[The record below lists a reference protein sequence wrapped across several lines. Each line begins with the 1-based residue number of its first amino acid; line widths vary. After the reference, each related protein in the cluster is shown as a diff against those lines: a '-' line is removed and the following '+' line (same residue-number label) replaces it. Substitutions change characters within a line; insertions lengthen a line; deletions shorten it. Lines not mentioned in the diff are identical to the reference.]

1 MRTGWFS
8 GFPQADLRGDFQ
20 TWSRADFREEQGTI
34 VVFCRR
40 TFPPILKLGV
50 VEISAKRRGQTDRIA
65 ET

>member
-1 MRTGWFS
+1 VVLVF
-8 GFPQADLRGDFQ
+8 FQADLRGDFQ
-20 TWSRADFREEQGTI
+20 TWSRADFREAQGAI

-40 TFPPILKLGV
+40 TSQPVFKLGV